1 MRRAVVGLQRG
12 LFAGF
17 RRGLA
22 SIAVPRGPPDVLVT
36 HSRASGAGGQNVN
49 KVATKVTLRVDLD
62 AAWLP
67 ADVRARL
74 EEQQRGR
81 VTKSGDLLL
90 HCDETRSQ
98 ERNRALAF
106 ERLQALVDQA
116 AEPPGA
122 RFPSPSSRTRLRR
135 RFSISHR
142 ARVRSARTT
151 ARARTVR
158 RRFELRRASTR
169 ARRRRPPAWSPSPL
183 AQAGRAPC

>member
-1 MRRAVVGLQRG
+1 MRRGLLVGLRRG
-12 LFAGF
+12 LLVSLK
-17 RRGLA
+17 RGLA

-116 AEPPGA
+116 AEPPGERPEAPPPTAHA
-122 RFPSPSSRTRLRR
+122 RRERKREKQF
-135 RFSISHR
+135 R
-142 ARVRSARTT
+142 AAKKSARRGGGTD
-151 ARARTVR
+151 
-158 RRFELRRASTR
+158 F
-169 ARRRRPPAWSPSPL
+169 
-183 AQAGRAPC
+183 

>member
-1 MRRAVVGLQRG
+1 MHGRELRSEMRSLAQMQRSLRLLAGL
-12 LFAGF
+12 

-116 AEPPGA
+116 AEPPGERPEAPPPTAHA
-122 RFPSPSSRTRLRR
+122 RRERKREKQF
-135 RFSISHR
+135 R
-142 ARVRSARTT
+142 AAKKSARRGTE
-151 ARARTVR
+151 
-158 RRFELRRASTR
+158 F
-169 ARRRRPPAWSPSPL
+169 
-183 AQAGRAPC
+183 

>member
-1 MRRAVVGLQRG
+1 MRRALVGLQRG
-12 LFAGF
+12 RLFAGL

-98 ERNRALAF
+98 ERNRAIAF

-116 AEPPGA
+116 AEPPGERPEAPPPTAHA
-122 RFPSPSSRTRLRR
+122 RRERKREKQF
-135 RFSISHR
+135 R
-142 ARVRSARTT
+142 AAKKSARRGGGTD
-151 ARARTVR
+151 
-158 RRFELRRASTR
+158 F
-169 ARRRRPPAWSPSPL
+169 
-183 AQAGRAPC
+183 

>member
-1 MRRAVVGLQRG
+1 MGLQRG
-12 LFAGF
+12 RLLAGL

-116 AEPPGA
+116 AEPPGERPEA
-122 RFPSPSSRTRLRR
+122 PAQKSCTGRD
-135 RFSISHR
+135 FSYENDCDLQATCDR
-142 ARVRSARTT
+142 NVKDFERVQEKLDT
-151 ARARTVR
+151 
-158 RRFELRRASTR
+158 
-169 ARRRRPPAWSPSPL
+169 W
-183 AQAGRAPC
+183 

>member
-1 MRRAVVGLQRG
+1 MRRVLVGLERG
-12 LFAGF
+12 RLFAGL

-116 AEPPGA
+116 AEPPGEG
-122 RFPSPSSRTRLRR
+122 RR
-135 RFSISHR
+135 
-142 ARVRSARTT
+142 
-151 ARARTVR
+151 
-158 RRFELRRASTR
+158 
-169 ARRRRPPAWSPSPL
+169 RRRRPRT
-183 AQAGRAPC
+183 RAASASARSSFAPRRRARGEAAEQIFDSVCRFKIR